1 MPAPPPTS
9 LAAAVAAYAPPQ
21 HPTPAVI
28 DFRCAKGLQPRGY
41 LLARKRK
48 RTAEEEDAMVD
59 AAPTATTTGASG
71 LPPRRV
77 RAKQDVTGLGKGS
90 GRAWK
95 EPAQRASA
103 LGRGPTLS
111 TDWATKMALKAQ
123 KAAFTAAKRAAV
135 DGRRE
140 RLRDARRTRDA
151 ALTRKKAA
159 QEAAAVT
166 QTITKTSTV
175 KRMLKSRKQAKLLRK
190 ADTTKVG

>member
-1 MPAPPPTS
+1 MAGPRPDDDASPAPPSPPPPRLPPPRRPPSRPPHTHTPSTAASVATHTLPAPPPTS
-9 LAAAVAAYAPPQ
+9 LAAAVAGYAPPQ

-48 RTAEEEDAMVD
+48 RTVEEEDAMVD
-59 AAPTATTTGASG
+59 AAPTATTTTASG

-123 KAAFTAAKRAAV
+123 KAAFTAAKIPAYV
-135 DGRRE
+135 SP
-140 RLRDARRTRDA
+140 
-151 ALTRKKAA
+151 
-159 QEAAAVT
+159 V
-166 QTITKTSTV
+166 
-175 KRMLKSRKQAKLLRK
+175 
-190 ADTTKVG
+190 